1 MRAGKVE
8 LNVVFGVC
16 LGAYVLGAF
25 LFAAAGGDDMNSMS
39 SVLGAVS
46 SLAGSG
52 FVFVDL

>member
-16 LGAYVLGAF
+16 LGAYVLGAS
-25 LFAAAGGDDMNSMS
+25 LFADAGGDDMNS
-39 SVLGAVS
+39 VIGAVS